1 MFKLVVLTKRKAGMS
16 MEAFMDYYENN
27 HAPLMTSFYP
37 QVKKYTRTYL
47 FPVSHETL
55 TGDYEQPYD
64 CVTEAYFE
72 DEAGW
77 LDVIRSME
85 ENPERTAAHAADE
98 ENLFD
103 RSKIG
108 WFKTVYRETVNK

>member
-1 MFKLVVLTKRKAGMS
+1 M
-16 MEAFMDYYENN
+16 
-27 HAPLMTSFYP
+27 
-37 QVKKYTRTYL
+37 KKYTRTYL
-47 FPVSHETL
+47 TSVSHDTL
-55 TGDYEQPYD
+55 TGDEDKPVD
-64 CVTEAYFE
+64 CVTEAFFD

-77 LDVIRSME
+77 LDVIKSME

-108 WFKTVYRETVNK
+108 WFKTVYHETVRK

>member
-16 MEAFMDYYENN
+16 MEAFIDYYENN

-47 FPVSHETL
+47 TSVSHDTL
-55 TGDYEQPYD
+55 TGDEEKPVD
-64 CVTEAYFE
+64 CVTEAFFD

-77 LDVIRSME
+77 LDVIKSME

-108 WFKTVYRETVNK
+108 WFKTVYHETVRK

>member
-27 HAPLMTSFYP
+27 HAPLMMSFYP

-47 FPVSHETL
+47 HSVSHETL
-55 TGDYEQPYD
+55 TGDEDKPVD
-64 CVTEAYFE
+64 CVTEAFFE

-77 LDVIRSME
+77 LDVIR
-85 ENPERTAAHAADE
+85 
-98 ENLFD
+98 
-103 RSKIG
+103 
-108 WFKTVYRETVNK
+108 

>member
-16 MEAFMDYYENN
+16 MEEFMDYYENN
-27 HAPLMTSFYP
+27 HAPLMMSFYP

-47 FPVSHETL
+47 HSVTHETL
-55 TGDYEQPYD
+55 TGDEDKPVD

-72 DEAGW
+72 NEEGW

-85 ENPERTAAHAADE
+85 ANPERTAAHAADE

-108 WFKTVYRETVNK
+108 WFKTVCRETVNK